1 MKQIE
6 PQGKAFIEKYEVER
20 IIVDSDFDGVICGAL
35 LRKVFPKVEIIQ
47 SKASEIQEGVIDHL
61 ITSKTLMAD
70 LRFSPK
76 CGYFFDHHES
86 NRPESGFIGEWKLV
100 DSAAQV
106 IYSYFQDAADFSDF
120 DALMMEINKFDSGNI
135 SLEDF
140 LNPND
145 TYKLALII
153 SRDKKYFNLLLI
165 ELLSRMSLHKVC
177 KHPYVKEKIDR
188 YLALRSEMSDYVM
201 KNSEIIND
209 VVFVNL
215 RSYKLQEKMT
225 SYVYTAEHTK
235 SKVIVVEKPHERE
248 GWSKIRLYRNNFHT
262 VNNDIN
268 LLEIAKKISPKTAGG
283 HKGACG
289 FNIEGDLDKAKLVGY
304 IQAALKS

>member
-1 MKQIE
+1 MTEIK
-6 PQGKAFIEKYEVER
+6 PQGKSFLEKYEVER

-47 SKASEIQEGVIDHL
+47 SKASEIQEGAIDHL
-61 ITSKTLMAD
+61 ITKKTLMAD
-70 LRFSPK
+70 LRYSPS

-86 NRPESGFIGEWKLV
+86 NRPETDFIGEWMPV

-106 IYSYFQDAADFSDF
+106 IYSYFRDVADFSDF
-120 DALMMEINKFDSGNI
+120 DPIIAEINKFDSGNI

-140 LNPND
+140 LHPND

-153 SRDKKYFNLLLI
+153 SRDQKYFNLLLI
-165 ELLSRMSLHKVC
+165 ELLSRVSLEKVC
-177 KHPYVKEKIDR
+177 EHPFVKEKIDK
-188 YLALRSEMSDYVM
+188 YLTLRGEMSEFVR

-215 RSYKLQEKMT
+215 RNYQLREKMT
-225 SYVYTAEHTK
+225 SYVYTAEHIN

-248 GWSKIRLYRNNFHT
+248 GWSKIRLYRNNFCA
-262 VNNDIN
+262 VKNVIN
-268 LLEIAKKISPKTAGG
+268 LLEIAKKMSPKTAGG

-289 FNIEGDLDKAKLVGY
+289 FNIEGELDKIKLEDF
-304 IQAALKS
+304 IRHSLKS